1 LPVFYQYVL
10 ERVDEPN
17 PAAGHSTP
25 MLPPLMV
32 IQILAQN
39 KRTPLRAAKDYIVR
53 NLERQDADI
62 VNDRSA
68 IRRLQDETAKMR
80 DECDELRTQ
89 PKTFNAPKCHMCTS
103 AIELPA
109 VHYLCGHS
117 FHQRCLNDN
126 DKHCPKCYP
135 DFKRG
140 AFSVLGL
147 SFISLL
153 GLNNSLMIARE
164 CFMFR
169 LAVLDVKESMRQGV
183 NHHEKFFKQ
192 LENSSDGFATV
203 AEYFGRGMFMG
214 SAAAGS
220 AAPLSGAAAAE
231 RAAKAN
237 SR

>member
-1 LPVFYQYVL
+1 ML

-25 MLPPLMV
+25 LLPPLMV

-140 AFSVLGL
+140 MWCTGGIFSSRSLFVC
-147 SFISLL
+147 SFW
-153 GLNNSLMIARE
+153 
-164 CFMFR
+164 
-169 LAVLDVKESMRQGV
+169 
-183 NHHEKFFKQ
+183 
-192 LENSSDGFATV
+192 T
-203 AEYFGRGMFMG
+203 
-214 SAAAGS
+214 
-220 AAPLSGAAAAE
+220 
-231 RAAKAN
+231 
-237 SR
+237 